1 MTKKDFKFIA
11 DALRV
16 SKITTPQGQRETV
29 DHVTIVFA
37 DELQANFPNFN
48 RDKFIR
54 ESNRLTLL

>member
-54 ESNRLTLL
+54 